1 MTTQTPTVAQTSPF
15 GSIIRTARP
24 YLTGWRSLLLLAVIA
39 VTAGAA
45 LNWSW
50 LVAAGVAPLLLTALP
65 CVAMC
70 ALGLCANKMTGK
82 SCSAETAPD
91 KAADR
96 SADEPSLKV
105 AAQLPRLTKQQ
116 GRD

>member
-1 MTTQTPTVAQTSPF
+1 MTIQTPTVTQTSQM
-15 GSIIRTARP
+15 GGMIRIVRP
-24 YLTGWRSLLLLAVIA
+24 YFTGRRGLLLLATIA
-39 VTAGAA
+39 LVAGAA

-50 LVAAGVAPLLLTALP
+50 LVAAGIAPFLLMALP

-91 KAADR
+91 KAADL
-96 SADEPSLKV
+96 SADEPSLKA
-105 AAQLPRLTKQQ
+105 AAQLPRLTNQQ